1 MAITLALLTAAL
13 FGTGDFLGGLA
24 GKRMSVLR
32 VLAISHS
39 IGLVLI
45 TVGAIVIADEFLLGD
60 LAWGALAGTAGFI
73 GLALLYRGLAR
84 GPMGVVAPLTAITS
98 AAVPAGWGLLIDDE
112 SLAGTAWV
120 GVVVALLAIGL
131 ASASPIERSS
141 VSLAAILEA
150 LLAGVGFGLMFV
162 GLDQTIEASAPWPNV
177 GGRLMTVSAMAVFFF
192 IGLIGGCAGSTAC
205 SVKIFR
211 YQIMLAAMSTQLR
224 RIQSPNSVH
233 VPHFQDRPIS
243 QDVMDSVMV
252 FFVMFFI
259 SLGALAFLLGLT
271 GLDFITALSGAAT
284 AIGNIGPG
292 LGPEI
297 GPTGNFENLNSA
309 AKGLLIFGMILG
321 RLELMAV
328 FVLFTRRFWQAA

>member
-32 VLAISHS
+32 VLAISHT

-60 LAWGALAGTAGFI
+60 LAWGALAGIAGFI

-98 AAVPAGWGLLIDDE
+98 AAVPAGWGLLVDDE

-120 GVVVALLAIGL
+120 GVVLALLAIGL
-131 ASASPIERSS
+131 ASASPVEQSS

-162 GLDQTIEASAPWPNV
+162 GLDQTVEASAPWPIV
-177 GGRLMTVSAMAVFFF
+177 GGRLMTVSAMAVFFIVKRESPLPPVRSDIRLPAVAGF
-192 IGLIGGCAGSTAC
+192 VDTFSNALFLYATLEGDLAIVAVLSSLYPIATVILARVVLGEGLTRLQQSGF
-205 SVKIFR
+205 V
-211 YQIMLAAMSTQLR
+211 AAM
-224 RIQSPNSVH
+224 
-233 VPHFQDRPIS
+233 
-243 QDVMDSVMV
+243 
-252 FFVMFFI
+252 
-259 SLGALAFLLGLT
+259 
-271 GLDFITALSGAAT
+271 AAT
-284 AIGNIGPG
+284 
-292 LGPEI
+292 
-297 GPTGNFENLNSA
+297 T
-309 AKGLLIFGMILG
+309 LI
-321 RLELMAV
+321 AV
-328 FVLFTRRFWQAA
+328 

>member
-32 VLAISHS
+32 VLAISHT

-60 LAWGALAGTAGFI
+60 LAWGALAGIAGFI

-98 AAVPAGWGLLIDDE
+98 AAVPAGWGLLVDDE

-120 GVVVALLAIGL
+120 GVVLALLAIGL
-131 ASASPIERSS
+131 ASASPVEQSS

-162 GLDQTIEASAPWPNV
+162 GLDQTVEASAPWPIV
-177 GGRLMTVSAMAVFFF
+177 GGRLMTVSAMAVFF
-192 IGLIGGCAGSTAC
+192 IVKRESPLPPVRSDIRLPAVAGFVDTFSNALFLYATLEGDLAIVAVV
-205 SVKIFR
+205 SSLYPIATVILARVVLGERLTRLQQSGFV
-211 YQIMLAAMSTQLR
+211 AAM
-224 RIQSPNSVH
+224 V
-233 VPHFQDRPIS
+233 
-243 QDVMDSVMV
+243 
-252 FFVMFFI
+252 
-259 SLGALAFLLGLT
+259 
-271 GLDFITALSGAAT
+271 AT
-284 AIGNIGPG
+284 TLIAI
-292 LGPEI
+292 
-297 GPTGNFENLNSA
+297 
-309 AKGLLIFGMILG
+309 
-321 RLELMAV
+321 
-328 FVLFTRRFWQAA
+328 

>member
-32 VLAISHS
+32 VLAISHT

-45 TVGAIVIADEFLLGD
+45 TIGAVVIADEFLLGD
-60 LAWGALAGTAGFI
+60 LAWGALAGIAGFT

-112 SLAGTAWV
+112 SLAGTAWI

-131 ASASPIERSS
+131 ASASPIEQST

-162 GLDQTIEASAPWPNV
+162 GLDQTVEASAPLPVV
-177 GGRLMTVSAMAVFFF
+177 GGRLMTVSAMAIFF
-192 IGLIGGCAGSTAC
+192 IVKRESPLPPVRADIRLPAIAGLVDTFSNALFLYATLEGDLAIVAVLSSLYPISTVLLARLVLGERLTRLQQ
-205 SVKIFR
+205 SGFV
-211 YQIMLAAMSTQLR
+211 AAM
-224 RIQSPNSVH
+224 V
-233 VPHFQDRPIS
+233 
-243 QDVMDSVMV
+243 
-252 FFVMFFI
+252 
-259 SLGALAFLLGLT
+259 
-271 GLDFITALSGAAT
+271 AT
-284 AIGNIGPG
+284 TLIAI
-292 LGPEI
+292 
-297 GPTGNFENLNSA
+297 
-309 AKGLLIFGMILG
+309 
-321 RLELMAV
+321 
-328 FVLFTRRFWQAA
+328 

>member
-32 VLAISHS
+32 VLAISHT

-60 LAWGALAGTAGFI
+60 LAWGALAGIAGFI

-98 AAVPAGWGLLIDDE
+98 AAVPAGWGLLVDDE

-120 GVVVALLAIGL
+120 GVVLALLAIGL
-131 ASASPIERSS
+131 ASASPVEQSS

-162 GLDQTIEASAPWPNV
+162 GLDQTVEASAPWPIV

-192 IGLIGGCAGSTAC
+192 IVKRESPLPPVRSDIRLPAVAGFVDTFSNALFLYATLEGDLAIVAVL
-205 SVKIFR
+205 SSLYPIATVILARVVLGEELTRLQQSGFV
-211 YQIMLAAMSTQLR
+211 AAM
-224 RIQSPNSVH
+224 
-233 VPHFQDRPIS
+233 
-243 QDVMDSVMV
+243 
-252 FFVMFFI
+252 
-259 SLGALAFLLGLT
+259 
-271 GLDFITALSGAAT
+271 AAT
-284 AIGNIGPG
+284 
-292 LGPEI
+292 
-297 GPTGNFENLNSA
+297 T
-309 AKGLLIFGMILG
+309 LI
-321 RLELMAV
+321 AV
-328 FVLFTRRFWQAA
+328 

>member
-32 VLAISHS
+32 VLAISHT

-45 TVGAIVIADEFLLGD
+45 TIGAVVIADEFLLRD
-60 LAWGALAGTAGFI
+60 LAWGALAGIAGFI
-73 GLALLYRGLAR
+73 GLALLYQGLAR

-112 SLAGTAWV
+112 SLAGTAWI

-131 ASASPIERSS
+131 VSASPIEQSS

-162 GLDQTIEASAPWPNV
+162 GLDQTVEASAPWPVV

-192 IGLIGGCAGSTAC
+192 IVKRESPLPSVRADIRLPAIAGLVDTFSNALFLYATLEGDLAIVAVLSSLYPIATVILARLVLGERLTRLQQSGF
-205 SVKIFR
+205 V
-211 YQIMLAAMSTQLR
+211 AAM
-224 RIQSPNSVH
+224 V
-233 VPHFQDRPIS
+233 
-243 QDVMDSVMV
+243 
-252 FFVMFFI
+252 
-259 SLGALAFLLGLT
+259 
-271 GLDFITALSGAAT
+271 AT
-284 AIGNIGPG
+284 TLIAI
-292 LGPEI
+292 
-297 GPTGNFENLNSA
+297 
-309 AKGLLIFGMILG
+309 
-321 RLELMAV
+321 
-328 FVLFTRRFWQAA
+328 

>member
-32 VLAISHS
+32 VLAISHT

-45 TVGAIVIADEFLLGD
+45 TISAVVIADEFLLRD
-60 LAWGALAGTAGFI
+60 LAWGALAGIAGFI

-112 SLAGTAWV
+112 SLAGTAWI

-131 ASASPIERSS
+131 ASASPIEQSS
-141 VSLAAILEA
+141 VSVAAILEA

-162 GLDQTIEASAPWPNV
+162 GLDQTVEASAPWPVV

-192 IGLIGGCAGSTAC
+192 IVKRESPLPLVRSDIRLPAVAGFVDTFSNALFLYATLEGDLAIVAVL
-205 SVKIFR
+205 SSLYPIATVILARVVLGERLTRLQQSGFV
-211 YQIMLAAMSTQLR
+211 AAM
-224 RIQSPNSVH
+224 V
-233 VPHFQDRPIS
+233 
-243 QDVMDSVMV
+243 
-252 FFVMFFI
+252 
-259 SLGALAFLLGLT
+259 
-271 GLDFITALSGAAT
+271 AT
-284 AIGNIGPG
+284 TLIAI
-292 LGPEI
+292 
-297 GPTGNFENLNSA
+297 
-309 AKGLLIFGMILG
+309 
-321 RLELMAV
+321 
-328 FVLFTRRFWQAA
+328 

>member
-32 VLAISHS
+32 VLAISHT

-45 TVGAIVIADEFLLGD
+45 TVGAIVIANEFLLDD
-60 LAWGALAGTAGFI
+60 LAWGALAGIAGFI

-84 GPMGVVAPLTAITS
+84 GPMGIVAPLTAITS

-131 ASASPIERSS
+131 ASASPVEQSS

-162 GLDQTIEASAPWPNV
+162 GLDQTVEASAPWPIV
-177 GGRLMTVSAMAVFFF
+177 GGRLITVSAMAVFFF
-192 IGLIGGCAGSTAC
+192 IVEREAPIPPVRSDIRLPAVAGLVDTFSNALFLYATLEGDLAIVAVLSSLYPIATVILARIVLGERLTRLQQSGF
-205 SVKIFR
+205 V
-211 YQIMLAAMSTQLR
+211 AAM
-224 RIQSPNSVH
+224 V
-233 VPHFQDRPIS
+233 
-243 QDVMDSVMV
+243 
-252 FFVMFFI
+252 
-259 SLGALAFLLGLT
+259 
-271 GLDFITALSGAAT
+271 AT
-284 AIGNIGPG
+284 TLIAI
-292 LGPEI
+292 
-297 GPTGNFENLNSA
+297 
-309 AKGLLIFGMILG
+309 
-321 RLELMAV
+321 
-328 FVLFTRRFWQAA
+328 

>member
-32 VLAISHS
+32 VLAISHT

-60 LAWGALAGTAGFI
+60 LAWGALAGIAGFI

-98 AAVPAGWGLLIDDE
+98 AAVPAGWGLLVDDE

-120 GVVVALLAIGL
+120 GVVLALLAIGL
-131 ASASPIERSS
+131 ASASPVEQSS

-162 GLDQTIEASAPWPNV
+162 GLDQTVEASAPWPIV
-177 GGRLMTVSAMAVFFF
+177 GGRLMTVSAMAVFFIVKRESPLPPVRSDIRLPAVAGF
-192 IGLIGGCAGSTAC
+192 VDTFSNALFLYATLEGDLAIVAVLSSMYPIATVILARVVLGEGLTRLQQSGF
-205 SVKIFR
+205 V
-211 YQIMLAAMSTQLR
+211 AAM
-224 RIQSPNSVH
+224 
-233 VPHFQDRPIS
+233 
-243 QDVMDSVMV
+243 
-252 FFVMFFI
+252 
-259 SLGALAFLLGLT
+259 
-271 GLDFITALSGAAT
+271 AAT
-284 AIGNIGPG
+284 
-292 LGPEI
+292 
-297 GPTGNFENLNSA
+297 T
-309 AKGLLIFGMILG
+309 LI
-321 RLELMAV
+321 AV
-328 FVLFTRRFWQAA
+328 